1 MSAALCRTNS
11 SGQRNFPPC
20 TTPRSSSTIAF
31 VSDAPLINPRACS
44 SATSCVKPNVR
55 AGATSYVPACR
66 PINGC
71 GHSIATVSRNV
82 LAGATTYAASF
93 SVTVNGAG
101 TVSTDASPPTD
112 AGSALVNASKYGC
125 TLPSRIGGSGP
136 VSSIVKSSISCAAT
150 AASRCST
157 VWIVAAP
164 WPIAVRRSTAATSVS
179 RAGTSG
185 VPARS
190 VRRKTIPCPAGAGRN
205 VASVVAPV
213 CSPVPRSAAGR
224 VTERLALG
232 DGRRRLGFG
241 LYEPLEVI
249 HDLGEPVE
257 RELRAQK
264 LAVRVGQRA
273 EVRRLGGNVGDG
285 PRLDEQSRAV
295 PEREMMR
302 DACLPA
308 DNHVVLHLHAAR
320 DPRLRHDEA
329 TRADA
334 HVMGDVDEIV
344 DLRARPDHGVV
355 HAAAVDAR
363 IGADLD
369 VVPDEAPPHVGN
381 LAVGFAACAG
391 DVAEAVAAEHRAGV
405 HDHALAERRAGVQRD
420 ARVELRVVPDRDA
433 VPQHAPGADAD
444 VAAQLHVAAET
455 DVRADRDRLLPR
467 GALADDGGRMDARFP
482 DGLRIQ
488 HGQQPVAIGP

>member
-55 AGATSYVPACR
+55 AGASSAAKLSGVTSYVPACR

-136 VSSIVKSSISCAAT
+136 VSSIVKSSITCAAT
-150 AASRCST
+150 AASTCST

-164 WPIAVRRSTAATSVS
+164 WPIAVRRSTASTSVS

-185 VPARS
+185 LPARS

-205 VASVVAPV
+205 VASVAAPV
-213 CSPVPRSAAGR
+213 WSPVPRSVALR
-224 VTERLALG
+224 VTERLVVWAIGARFHESFEL
-232 DGRRRLGFG
+232 
-241 LYEPLEVI
+241 I
-249 HDLGEPVE
+249 HDLGETVHRGLGAE
-257 RELRAQK
+257 Q
-264 LAVRVGQRA
+264 LAVWASGIPRHRRTGRN
-273 EVRRLGGNVGDG
+273 VRDYSRLH
-285 PRLDEQSRAV
+285 EQPCPLS
-295 PEREMMR
+295 
-302 DACLPA
+302 
-308 DNHVVLHLHAAR
+308 
-320 DPRLRHDEA
+320 
-329 TRADA
+329 
-334 HVMGDVDEIV
+334 
-344 DLRARPDHGVV
+344 
-355 HAAAVDAR
+355 
-363 IGADLD
+363 
-369 VVPDEAPPHVGN
+369 
-381 LAVGFAACAG
+381 
-391 DVAEAVAAEHRAGV
+391 
-405 HDHALAERRAGVQRD
+405 
-420 ARVELRVVPDRDA
+420 DRD
-433 VPQHAPGADAD
+433 V
-444 VAAQLHVAAET
+444 L
-455 DVRADRDRLLPR
+455 RDT
-467 GALADDGGRMDARFP
+467 RF
-482 DGLRIQ
+482 
-488 HGQQPVAIGP
+488 